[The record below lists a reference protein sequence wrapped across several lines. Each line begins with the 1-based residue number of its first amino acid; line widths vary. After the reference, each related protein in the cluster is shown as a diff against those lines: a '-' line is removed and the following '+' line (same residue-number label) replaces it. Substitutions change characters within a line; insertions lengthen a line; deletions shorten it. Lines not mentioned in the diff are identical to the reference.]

1 MSARMPRMPAGHGPG
16 RASKSPVRAPRDRAG
31 ARRAGAAG
39 QSAAEYL
46 IVLAL
51 LSLALTV
58 GPDSPLEQ
66 VFRAFAERY
75 EQFTYA
81 MSRP

>member
-1 MSARMPRMPAGHGPG
+1 MSARRG
-16 RASKSPVRAPRDRAG
+16 
-31 ARRAGAAG
+31 GAAG
-39 QSAAEYL
+39 QSSAEYL
-46 IVLAL
+46 VVLAL

-58 GPDSPLEQ
+58 GPDSALEQ
-66 VFRAFAERY
+66 LFRAFAERY